1 MRLSRSLWTNAENS
15 TPVINAEGVYAC
27 HFDPALPIEVGFD
40 VHDRHHNVRMNRH
53 DSFEVIYVY
62 QGQGL
67 VQIQARRFP
76 ISKGNLVVLGPNLYH
91 QIACRPGT
99 KLLLPFLHFQ
109 SGVLTGGAGGEEERF
124 LAPFFCQQAE
134 FPNVVS
140 RSTGVPDEALRLMLR
155 IYQELPPRNDVARL
169 AVKTYLRMLLLLLL
183 QHYDEHVVMHDA
195 MKRRQ
200 QDLDRLAPLFRFIDQ
215 NYGQLIHAATAARL
229 CAMSKVQFMRFF
241 KRVTGQTI
249 HTYLQRLRVARSQA
263 LLATSDTSIAD
274 ISTMLGFC
282 SQSHFGRTFTA
293 LVGLTPLVYRFRFG
307 KGRARK
313 DENGLSDDVVHDHG
327 SHPGLRD
334 GVTATNSRLFSSKKR
349 FDHGSSPST
358 QARENRAQ

>member
-1 MRLSRSLWTNAENS
+1 MRLSRSLWTNADLTS

-67 VQIQARRFP
+67 VQIQERRFP

-99 KLLLPFLHFQ
+99 KLMLPFLHFQ
-109 SGVLTGGAGGEEERF
+109 SGMLTGGAGGEEERF

-140 RSTGVPDEALRLMLR
+140 RSTGVPDEALKLMLR
-155 IYQELPPRNDVARL
+155 IHRELPSRNDVARL
-169 AVKTYLRMLLLLLL
+169 AVKTYLRMVLLLLL
-183 QHYDEHVVMHDA
+183 QHYDEHVGMHDA

-200 QDLDRLAPLFRFIDQ
+200 QDLDRLAPLFQFIDQ

-241 KRVTGQTI
+241 KKVTGQTF
-249 HTYLQRLRVARSQA
+249 HTYLQRFRVARAQA
-263 LLATSDTSIAD
+263 LLSTSDKSIAD

-282 SQSHFGRTFTA
+282 SQSHFGRTFTT
-293 LVGLTPLVYRFRFG
+293 LVGLTPLAYRCRFG
-307 KGRARK
+307 KGPPT
-313 DENGLSDDVVHDHG
+313 STITG
-327 SHPGLRD
+327 SRTASYGITD
-334 GVTATNSRLFSSKKR
+334 GA
-349 FDHGSSPST
+349 
-358 QARENRAQ
+358 